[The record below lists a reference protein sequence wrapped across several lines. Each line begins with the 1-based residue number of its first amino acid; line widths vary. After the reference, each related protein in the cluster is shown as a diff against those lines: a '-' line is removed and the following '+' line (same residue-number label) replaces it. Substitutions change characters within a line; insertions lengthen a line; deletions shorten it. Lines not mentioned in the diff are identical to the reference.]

1 MILFYFKSALR
12 FLYFIIIAAFF
23 SACQNND
30 GYEQFYAD
38 YTDFEKV
45 KNKRLTAWFPEI
57 ITHDSYEIQNTS
69 YLDICAF
76 SSIKYK
82 NTSSADSLLHL
93 YKQISIS
100 EFKKVIEKH
109 QSKVPVWF
117 VPLGSI
123 KAETYEVAELN
134 KKLYALKKKTENRIY
149 TLSFY

>member
-1 MILFYFKSALR
+1 MRL
-12 FLYFIIIAAFF
+12 LYFITIALFLL
-23 SACQNND
+23 SCHNK

-45 KNKRLTAWFPEI
+45 KNKRLTGWFPEI
-57 ITHDSYEIQNTS
+57 ITHDSYDIQNTS

-93 YKQISIS
+93 YTPIPIT
-100 EFKKVIEKH
+100 EFKKVLEKY
-109 QSKVPVWF
+109 QSKIPVGF

-123 KAETYEVAELN
+123 KDDAYEVVELN

>member
-1 MILFYFKSALR
+1 MR

-23 SACQNND
+23 SSCHNNN

-45 KNKRLTAWFPEI
+45 KNKRLTGWFPEI
-57 ITHDSYEIQNTS
+57 ITHDSYDIQNTS

-82 NTSSADSLLHL
+82 NRSSADSLLRL
-93 YKQISIS
+93 YTPISITT
-100 EFKKVIEKH
+100 FKKVLEKH

-117 VPLGSI
+117 VPMDSV
-123 KAETYEVAELN
+123 KDEAYEVVDLN

>member
-1 MILFYFKSALR
+1 MRFK
-12 FLYFIIIAAFF
+12 YFIIIAAFF
-23 SACQNND
+23 SSCHNNN

-38 YTDFEKV
+38 YADFEKV

-57 ITHDSYEIQNTS
+57 ITHDSYDIQNTS

-76 SSIKYK
+76 SSIKYNNNSK
-82 NTSSADSLLHL
+82 ADSLLHL
-93 YKQISIS
+93 YNPIPFT
-100 EFKKVIEKH
+100 EFKKVLEKY

-117 VPLGSI
+117 VPLDSVEDE
-123 KAETYEVAELN
+123 AYDVVVLN

>member
-1 MILFYFKSALR
+1 MRL
-12 FLYFIIIAAFF
+12 LYFITIALFLL
-23 SACQNND
+23 SCHNK

-45 KNKRLTAWFPEI
+45 KNKRLTGWFPEI
-57 ITHDSYEIQNTS
+57 ITHDSYDIQNTS

-76 SSIKYK
+76 SSIKYS
-82 NTSSADSLLHL
+82 NPSSADSLLRL
-93 YKQISIS
+93 YTPISITT
-100 EFKKVIEKH
+100 FKKVLETY

-117 VPLGSI
+117 LPLDSVEDE
-123 KAETYEVAELN
+123 AYDVVALN

>member
-1 MILFYFKSALR
+1 MRL
-12 FLYFIIIAAFF
+12 LYFITIVLFL
-23 SACQNND
+23 SSCHNK

-38 YTDFEKV
+38 YADFEKV
-45 KNKRLTAWFPEI
+45 KNKRLTGWFPEI

-76 SSIKYK
+76 SSIKY
-82 NTSSADSLLHL
+82 NNNSTADSLLHL
-93 YKQISIS
+93 YKPISTT
-100 EFKKVIEKH
+100 EFKKVLEKH

-117 VPLGSI
+117 VSLDSVEDE
-123 KAETYEVAELN
+123 AYEVVELN